1 MLHSN
6 EPNLQPHIAKP
17 IINENNVCNKQ
28 RNYLIKAVKDFLEI
42 KFSDAH
48 ILAVLYKIYGHSNG
62 ILKKE
67 DKNILFEKIVF
78 NKYAKYHGIRY
89 EDSVE
94 IILNFIITLNL
105 QER

>member
-6 EPNLQPHIAKP
+6 EPKLQPHIAKP
-17 IINENNVCNKQ
+17 VINENNVCNKQ

-62 ILKKE
+62 ILKK
-67 DKNILFEKIVF
+67 KVS
-78 NKYAKYHGIRY
+78 KY
-89 EDSVE
+89 
-94 IILNFIITLNL
+94 II
-105 QER
+105 